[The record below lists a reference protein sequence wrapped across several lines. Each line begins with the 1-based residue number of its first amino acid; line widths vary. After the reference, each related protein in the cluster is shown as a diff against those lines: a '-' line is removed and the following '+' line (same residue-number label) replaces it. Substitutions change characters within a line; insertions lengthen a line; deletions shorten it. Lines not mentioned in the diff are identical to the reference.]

1 MRKQTGFTLIEIAIV
16 LVIIGLLLGG
26 VLKGQELIQ
35 SARVRNLASTDDGV
49 KAAFFGFQDRFKAL
63 PGDYL
68 TATTNING
76 ATQNGNGDGLIGG
89 TAATATE
96 AIAVWDHLSHAG
108 FLNGNYTY
116 AATVTPGTTNP
127 TNAYGAPLQLIYDA
141 VYADAGTPASRHN
154 LKLGNLIP
162 AGIIAELDRKIDDGN
177 AQTGSFRYS
186 SYNAASAANLCHT
199 AGVWIVTGTIDSNC
213 GGATLF

>member
-1 MRKQTGFTLIEIAIV
+1 MELAATAKLVNYQGMSIMRKQTGFTLIEIAIV
-16 LVIIGLLLGG
+16 LVITGLLLGG

-96 AIAVWDHLSHAG
+96 AIAVWDH
-108 FLNGNYTY
+108 
-116 AATVTPGTTNP
+116 
-127 TNAYGAPLQLIYDA
+127 
-141 VYADAGTPASRHN
+141 
-154 LKLGNLIP
+154 
-162 AGIIAELDRKIDDGN
+162 
-177 AQTGSFRYS
+177 
-186 SYNAASAANLCHT
+186 
-199 AGVWIVTGTIDSNC
+199 
-213 GGATLF
+213 